1 MVIKKYMKE
10 YSLKEKYL
18 SWITLKCSQSSPK
31 ISGNLLWFVTCGDLN
46 QGLTEVLP
54 LEDKQ
59 K

>member
-18 SWITLKCSQSSPK
+18 SWITK